1 MIELSL
7 SVINE
12 NSPYLVTEGG
22 NSCSFRFFTASGVH
36 YSVDFMYDDLITED
50 ESFQLV
56 IANLNNKKS

>member
-36 YSVDFMYDDLITED
+36 
-50 ESFQLV
+50 
-56 IANLNNKKS
+56 